1 MSYGI
6 PFDFNMPQFVN
17 TRASQRVVVSIH
29 AGGLGVFGGEGAQ
42 RSSLSAASVPGT
54 ASCSSAAGA
63 PGTCSHGCL
72 GAPASGGAPRALQ
85 LWAPREHPAGHSLA
99 AHGMPVHPP
108 AALSLGSLCM
118 GLLLFSS
125 PWGKS
130 CLPLQGVR
138 TFSSLPA
145 WCLQASCRNQGTA
158 GAMQRLGTSLSS
170 CWRLLSGCRLAP
182 RSGAKRRVLVGEE
195 LHGQAKNFLG
205 GGFS

>member
-1 MSYGI
+1 
-6 PFDFNMPQFVN
+6 MPQFVN

-72 GAPASGGAPRALQ
+72 GAPASGGAPHALQ
-85 LWAPREHPAGHSLA
+85 LWAAPRTPSGALAGRAWDAGASSSCPQSGVPLHGAASL
-99 AHGMPVHPP
+99 PP
-108 AALSLGSLCM
+108 
-118 GLLLFSS
+118 

-145 WCLQASCRNQGTA
+145 WCLQASGRNQGTA

-182 RSGAKRRVLVGEE
+182 RSGAKKRVLVGEE